1 MKSKRIAVRYQGK
14 RIGISV
20 LHRETGQKLILFI
33 HGLGCT
39 KEAFDFAFFAP
50 ELHKYSLLA
59 ADLVGFGD
67 SSKPERFTYRME
79 DQAAMLKALM
89 EEVGFE
95 TVHIVAHSMGGA
107 AGLLL
112 AEQIQGSVGS
122 FTNVEG
128 NLVGEDCGL
137 LSRRSTGVSR
147 HDFIHGVFD
156 EIKDSIGR
164 SCRDEVRTWL
174 EKSDPLAFYRS
185 AVSLLRWTESG
196 RLLEKFKM
204 LQTRKLY
211 VYGERNRG
219 LSVLD
224 RLGSIPRAEI
234 PDSGHFIM
242 LDNPEEFYREIAE
255 HIAGGETA
263 E

>member
-1 MKSKRIAVRYQGK
+1 MKSKRITVRYQGN

-20 LHRETGQKLILFI
+20 IHRETGRELILFI
-33 HGLGCT
+33 HGLGCV
-39 KEAFDFAFFAP
+39 KEAFDLAFAAP
-50 ELHKYSLLA
+50 GLHKYSLLA

-79 DQAAMLKALM
+79 DQAGMLKALM

-107 AGLLL
+107 VGLLL

-128 NLVGEDCGL
+128 NLVGDDCGL
-137 LSRRSTGVSR
+137 LSRWSTGVSR
-147 HDFIHGVFD
+147 HDFLNGFFD
-156 EIKDSIGR
+156 EIKESIGR
-164 SCRDEVRTWL
+164 SCREEVLTWL

-185 AVSLLRWTESG
+185 AVSLLRWSESG
-196 RLLEKFKM
+196 KLLEKFKM
-204 LQTRKLY
+204 LQTRKMY

-219 LSVLD
+219 LSVLA
-224 RLGSIPRAEI
+224 RLGSIRRAEI
-234 PDSGHFIM
+234 PESGHFIM
-242 LDNPEEFYREIAE
+242 LDNPGEFYREIAWN
-255 HIAGGETA
+255 AAPGGTA

>member
-20 LHRETGQKLILFI
+20 LRRETGQKVILFI
-33 HGLGCT
+33 HGLGCA
-39 KEAFDFAFFAP
+39 KEAFDLAFAAP
-50 ELHKYSLLA
+50 GLHKYSLLA

-67 SSKPERFTYRME
+67 SSKPARFTYRME
-79 DQAAMLKALM
+79 DQAGVLKTLL
-89 EEVGFE
+89 EEIGFE
-95 TVHIVAHSMGGA
+95 TVHIVAHSMGGTV
-107 AGLLL
+107 GLLL
-112 AEQIQGSVGS
+112 SEKIQGSVGS

-137 LSRRSTGVSR
+137 LSRWSAGVSR
-147 HDFIHGVFD
+147 HDFLNGFFD
-156 EIKDSIGR
+156 EIKESIAR

-185 AVSLLRWTESG
+185 AVSLLRWSESG

-242 LDNPEEFYREIAE
+242 LDNPGEFYREIAE
-255 HIAGGETA
+255 HVVGGETA

>member
-1 MKSKRIAVRYQGK
+1 MKSKRITVRYHRN

-33 HGLGCT
+33 HGLGCA
-39 KEAFDFAFFAP
+39 KEAFNLAFPAP
-50 ELHKYSLLA
+50 GLHKYSLLA

-79 DQAAMLKALM
+79 DHAVILKTLM
-89 EEVGFE
+89 EKVGFE

-107 AGLLL
+107 VGLLL

-137 LSRRSTGVSR
+137 LSRWSAGVSR
-147 HDFIHGVFD
+147 HDFLNGFFD
-156 EIKDSIGR
+156 EIKESIAR

-185 AVSLLRWTESG
+185 AVSLLRWSESG

-211 VYGERNRG
+211 VYGERNQG
-219 LSVLD
+219 LCVLD

-242 LDNPEEFYREIAE
+242 LDNPGEFYREIAE
-255 HIAGGETA
+255 HIAGGRGA
-263 E
+263 G